1 MRLRCF
7 VVLNLQLNIM
17 SNLTI
22 EGKLIQILPLQEG
35 NSTRGAWKKQD
46 FILETTEQYPKKVC
60 ISCWGEKVDELQ
72 KFQPNET
79 LSIAINVESREYN
92 SKWYTDIKAWKMDRA
107 GNNSAA
113 PTNNT
118 PTQNASDDIVGMSF
132 SNDDEGD
139 LPF

>member
-1 MRLRCF
+1 MN
-7 VVLNLQLNIM
+7 NL
-17 SNLTI
+17 SI
-22 EGKLIQILPLQEG
+22 EGKLVQILPLQEG

-46 FILETTEQYPKKVC
+46 FIMETTEQYPKKVC

-79 LSIAINVESREYN
+79 LSVAINIESREYN

-107 GNNSAA
+107 SNTTSAN
-113 PTNNT
+113 TNTNT
-118 PTQNASDDIVGMSF
+118 PIQKDSDDIVGMSF
-132 SNDDEGD
+132 SSDDEGD

>member
-1 MRLRCF
+1 M
-7 VVLNLQLNIM
+7 N
-17 SNLTI
+17 NLTI
-22 EGKLIQILPLQEG
+22 EGKLVQILPLQEG

-46 FILETTEQYPKKVC
+46 FIMETTEQYPKKVC

-79 LSIAINVESREYN
+79 LSVGINIESREYN

-107 GNNSAA
+107 SNTTSAN
-113 PTNNT
+113 TNTNT
-118 PTQNASDDIVGMSF
+118 PIQKDSDDIVGMSF
-132 SNDDEGD
+132 SSDDEGD

>member
-22 EGKLIQILPLQEG
+22 EGKLVQILPLQEG

-92 SKWYTDIKAWKMDRA
+92 GRWYTEVKAWKMESASQGAPA
-107 GNNSAA
+107 GD
-113 PTNNT
+113 T
-118 PTQNASDDIVGMSF
+118 PPPPPADFIMPEED
-132 SNDDEGD
+132 GD
-139 LPF
+139 ALPF